1 MCYTGENETIQEES
15 AVEKKNPCLSCVD
28 CHVYNCSSQDSK
40 YPAFCLTTNLNPET
54 YRRAMEALE
63 SPEDNPIAVAA
74 AQVEYEGYG
83 KRTRVEEVI
92 QFARKIGAK
101 KLGIATCLGL
111 IEESRVLTQIL
122 RNNGFEVYGVVCKCG
137 ATPKAE
143 IGIPEE
149 CNEVGVN
156 MCNPV
161 LQAELLNDEKTDLN
175 LIMGLCVGHD
185 SLFIKHSNALCT
197 SVVTKDRVLGHNPV
211 AALHQTKS
219 YYKRLLAYQ
228 E

>member
-1 MCYTGENETIQEES
+1 ME
-15 AVEKKNPCLSCVD
+15 EKKILSCVD
-28 CHVYNCSSQDSK
+28 CHVYHCHYQDSK
-40 YPAFCLTTNLNPET
+40 YPEFCLTTNMDQET
-54 YRRAMEALE
+54 YRRAMDALNG
-63 SPEDNPIAVAA
+63 EDNAIAVAA

-92 QFARKIGAK
+92 QFAKKLGFR

-111 IEESRVLTQIL
+111 IEESRTLTKIL
-122 RNNGFEVYGVVCKCG
+122 RINGFEVYGVVCKCG
-137 ATPKAE
+137 ATAKTD
-143 IGIPEE
+143 IGIPAE
-149 CNEVGVN
+149 CDAVGAN

-161 LQAELLNDEKTDLN
+161 LQAELLNDAGTELN

-197 SVVTKDRVLGHNPV
+197 SVVTKDRVLGHNPA
-211 AALHQTKS
+211 AALYTS
-219 YYKRLLAYQ
+219 GMYYKRLFEAQ

>member
-1 MCYTGENETIQEES
+1 MED
-15 AVEKKNPCLSCVD
+15 KKNIQLSCLD
-28 CHVYNCSSQDSK
+28 CHVYHCHYQDSR
-40 YPAFCLTTNLNPET
+40 YPDFCLTSNINPDT
-54 YRRAMEALE
+54 YKRAMDFLN
-63 SPEDNPIAVAA
+63 SPEDNRIAVAA

-111 IEESRVLTQIL
+111 IEESRTLTKIL

-137 ATPKAE
+137 ATPKVD
-143 IGIPEE
+143 IGIPSE
-149 CNEVGVN
+149 CEAVGVN
-156 MCNPV
+156 MCNPI
-161 LQAELLNDEKTDLN
+161 LQAELLNDANTDLN

-197 SVVTKDRVLGHNPV
+197 SVVTKDRVLAHNPA
-211 AALHQTKS
+211 AALYTS
-219 YYKRLLAYQ
+219 NMYYSRLFDEQ
-228 E
+228 P